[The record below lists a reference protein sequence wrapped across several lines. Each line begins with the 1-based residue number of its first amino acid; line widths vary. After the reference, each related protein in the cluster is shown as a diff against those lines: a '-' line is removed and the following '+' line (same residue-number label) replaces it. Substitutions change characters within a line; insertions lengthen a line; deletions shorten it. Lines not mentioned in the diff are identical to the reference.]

1 MKKILFIPILL
12 LTFMSNVHAEEN
24 TELYNVVTCGDI
36 ELPDGVVGLISTA
49 ITILQI
55 AVPIILIIMGMLDF
69 AKATA
74 ASKEED
80 MKKAQQAFVR
90 RLIAGVAVFF
100 VIFIVRIVVGIL
112 NTDDSN
118 QALFCIDKIL
128 NGETNTEKKNNS

>member
-12 LTFMSNVHAEEN
+12 LMFMNNVHAEEN

-80 MKKAQQAFVR
+80 MKKAQQSFVR
-90 RLIAGVAVFF
+90 RLIAGAAVFF

-118 QALFCIDKIL
+118 QTLVCVDKIL
-128 NGETNTEKKNNS
+128 NGKTNTEKKNNS